1 MRFVATK
8 TEEQLDL
15 QALHRVRA
23 RLVAERT
30 ATVNQIRAFLGKIS
44 KRGNKYLRM
53 LFVQA
58 ARVVLLKQVNW
69 ERYGLKSWIEAAAI
83 RPALLQPAGGFF

>member
-30 ATVNQIRAFLGKIS
+30 ATVNRAFLGKIS